1 MDTIA
6 PAERSY
12 LGNLQA
18 LVRETG
24 MSHIIARSRLVFKV
38 FLAYVMSGRP
48 FLVQEFLAMGGI
60 HFISRSQASSGV
72 RNVIATKD
80 IVSLEKPTPTSR

>member
-1 MDTIA
+1 
-6 PAERSY
+6 
-12 LGNLQA
+12 
-18 LVRETG
+18 
-24 MSHIIARSRLVFKV
+24 
-38 FLAYVMSGRP
+38 MSGRP